1 MAQNNNEKKIDEMT
15 WKLLKELKFK
25 QILYKY
31 NVDKVDEIIKK
42 FLRMKIAD
50 GELTVED
57 LRNIHD
63 NISYKA
69 KILVNRI
76 GESWGVGDDGCYD
89 IATAAVALGK
99 ENYEKCLKDYDYLV
113 SMKKVT
119 RQYENVLYPFNDV
132 EHEF

>member
-1 MAQNNNEKKIDEMT
+1 MENSVENKIDEMT

-31 NVDKVDEIIKK
+31 NVDKVDEIIIK
-42 FLRMKIAD
+42 FLKMKISN
-50 GELTVED
+50 GELTVRD
-57 LRNIHD
+57 IRNIHD

-69 KILVNRI
+69 KILVNRV
-76 GESWGVGDDGCYD
+76 GDGWGRGDDGCYD

-113 SMKKVT
+113 SMRDITKE
-119 RQYENVLYPFNDV
+119 YENVLYSFNDV
-132 EHEF
+132 MHES